1 MCLLLIEICYFE
13 NSNMY
18 LWQNKFFMK
27 KLLLLLLVVFTFS
40 SCTFT
45 EEITINPDGTG
56 KYDLNIDGSA
66 LMAMMPQD
74 SVGGKKEKAIDSTF
88 SFQQLFE
95 EKKDSIAK
103 LPKAQQEKMK
113 KMEKFN
119 LRMLMNYETKKFFFS
134 LNTDFKSVSELQ
146 DVMDNMS
153 EMQTMNKVTKEA
165 SLNPMGDASMFRSN
179 GSKLNYVYDGKKFI
193 RKAIVDKTALKKAI
207 DSTDS
212 YKMIFESS
220 KYILKY
226 HFPKAVKSVS
236 NKSALFSEDR
246 KTITIEHAFNE
257 YMNEPEKLN
266 FEVVFQK

>member
-1 MCLLLIEICYFE
+1 MKKSLLYLLLT
-13 NSNMY
+13 
-18 LWQNKFFMK
+18 
-27 KLLLLLLVVFTFS
+27 VAFS

-45 EEITINPDGTG
+45 EEITIHTDGTG
-56 KYDLNIDGSA
+56 KYNLNIDGSA

-74 SVGGKKEKAIDSTF
+74 SVGGKKEKPIDSTF
-88 SFQQLFE
+88 SFKQLFE
-95 EKKDSIAK
+95 EKKDSISK
-103 LPKAQQEKMK
+103 LPKAQQEKIK

-119 LRMLMNYETKKFFFS
+119 LRMLMNNETKKFFFAFD
-134 LNTDFKSVSELQ
+134 TDFKSVSELE

-153 EMQTMNKVTKEA
+153 EMQKMNKGAKET
-165 SLNPMGDASMFRSN
+165 SLNPMGNLNVLENN
-179 GSKLNYVYDGKKFI
+179 GSKIKYAYDGKKFS
-193 RKAIVDKTALKKAI
+193 RKAIVDKVALKKAK

-236 NKSALFSEDR
+236 NKTALFSEDR

-257 YMNEPEKLN
+257 YVHEPEKLN

>member
-1 MCLLLIEICYFE
+1 
-13 NSNMY
+13 
-18 LWQNKFFMK
+18 MK
-27 KLLLLLLVVFTFS
+27 KSLLFLLLVLAFS

-45 EEITINPDGTG
+45 EEITINTDGTG

-74 SVGGKKEKAIDSTF
+74 SVGGKKEKPVDSTF
-88 SFQQLFE
+88 SFKQLFE
-95 EKKDSIAK
+95 EKKDSILK
-103 LPKAQQEKMK
+103 LPKEQQEKIK

-119 LRMLMNYETKKFFFS
+119 LRMLMNYDTKKFFFS
-134 LNTDFKSVSELQ
+134 LNTDFKSVSELE
-146 DVMDNMS
+146 DVMNNMS
-153 EMQTMNKVTKEA
+153 EMQKMSKGTKET
-165 SLNPMGDASMFRSN
+165 SLNPMGGLSVLEDN
-179 GSKLNYVYDGKKFI
+179 GSKINYAYDGKKFA
-193 RKAIVDKTALKKAI
+193 RKVIVDKAALKKAK

-236 NKSALFSEDR
+236 SKSALFSEDQ
-246 KTITIEHAFNE
+246 KTITIEYPFNE

>member
-1 MCLLLIEICYFE
+1 MR
-13 NSNMY
+13 
-18 LWQNKFFMK
+18 
-27 KLLLLLLVVFTFS
+27 KLLFLVLTTFS
-40 SCTFT
+40 LVSCTFT
-45 EEITINPDGTG
+45 EEITINTDGTG
-56 KYDLNIDGSA
+56 KYNLDIDGSA
-66 LMAMMPQD
+66 FMAMMPND

-88 SFQQLFE
+88 SFKQLFE

-103 LPKAQQEKMK
+103 LPKDQQEKIK

-119 LRMLMNYETKKFFFS
+119 LRMLMNYEAKKFLFS

-153 EMQTMNKVTKEA
+153 EMQKMNKGKKEA
-165 SLNPMGDASMFRSN
+165 SLNPMGNLSVLENN
-179 GSKLNYVYDGKKFI
+179 GSKINYAYDGKKFV
-193 RKAIVDKTALKKAI
+193 RRAIVDKEALKKMSK
-207 DSTDS
+207 DSLDS

-236 NKSALFSEDR
+236 NKTALFSEDR
-246 KTITIEHAFNE
+246 KTITIEYPFTE

-266 FEVVFQK
+266 FEVVFR